1 MTKLNRAPVAQLIVS
16 WLASGCH
23 AGGREFDSGRTI
35 TQGLKI
41 TE

>member
-1 MTKLNRAPVAQLIVS
+1 MTTATGGSVGGT
-16 WLASGCH
+16 SGSH
-23 AGGREFDSGRTI
+23 AGGREFDSGQTN